1 MNNPFKINK
10 FYSVSLCVFILLA
23 VIRWSFPSVATRSED
38 ARRGVNAYQNVPSEN
53 AVGERE
59 VAARPVEQA
68 EVSAKAQEVNVEKTA
83 GDDVEA
89 QAGKDVQQEDV
100 QKKEVLAKKASD
112 VPEQKGIKWHSIGHV
127 ASYETCFPDVQD
139 VQIVAARKW
148 GVKPVRDREQ
158 AEQRKD
164 ELVYVGLSP
173 YFHLDAS
180 MKSSIPYLVPRASNL
195 LNKIGR
201 NFYDS
206 LYVKHLPLH
215 KIIVS
220 SVLRT
225 EQDVARL
232 MQSNENASG
241 QSCHRFGT
249 TFDICY
255 TRFHLVEAPNGP
267 DRRLVRD
274 DTLKYVLS
282 EVLRDLREE
291 GKCYI
296 KHEVRQSCFHI
307 TVR

>member
-10 FYSVSLCVFILLA
+10 FYSVSLCVFLLLA
-23 VIRWSFPSVATRSED
+23 IIRWSFPSVATRGNSASRDVYAVQD
-38 ARRGVNAYQNVPSEN
+38 APSEN
-53 AVGERE
+53 VVGEQNA
-59 VAARPVEQA
+59 VARSEEQ
-68 EVSAKAQEVNVEKTA
+68 EKVSAKTQEVNVEKGA
-83 GDDVEA
+83 VGA
-89 QAGKDVQQEDV
+89 QAEKDVLQ
-100 QKKEVLAKKASD
+100 KEVLVGRSSIID
-112 VPEQKGIKWHSIGHV
+112 EPKGVKWHKIGHV

-164 ELVYVGLSP
+164 ELVYVGMSP

-201 NFYDS
+201 NFFDS

-232 MQSNENASG
+232 MQSNKNASG

-255 TRFHLVEAPNGP
+255 TRFHLVEAPDGP
-267 DRRLVRD
+267 ERRLVRD

-291 GKCYI
+291 GRCYI

>member
-10 FYSVSLCVFILLA
+10 FYSVSLCVFLLLA
-23 VIRWSFPSVATRSED
+23 IIRWSFPSVATRGNSASRD
-38 ARRGVNAYQNVPSEN
+38 VYAVQNAPSEN
-53 AVGERE
+53 VVGEQNAVTRSE
-59 VAARPVEQA
+59 EQ
-68 EVSAKAQEVNVEKTA
+68 EKVSAKTQEVNVEKGA
-83 GDDVEA
+83 VGA
-89 QAGKDVQQEDV
+89 QAEKDVLQKEVQQ
-100 QKKEVLAKKASD
+100 KEVLAGRSSSID
-112 VPEQKGIKWHSIGHV
+112 EPKGVKWHKIGHV

-164 ELVYVGLSP
+164 ELVYVGMSP

-201 NFYDS
+201 NFFDS

-215 KIIVS
+215 KIIIS
-220 SVLRT
+220 SMLRT

-232 MQSNENASG
+232 MQSNKNASG

-255 TRFHLVEAPNGP
+255 TRFHLVEAPDGP
-267 DRRLVRD
+267 ERRLVRD

-291 GKCYI
+291 GRCYI
-296 KHEVRQSCFHI
+296 KHEVHQSCFHI